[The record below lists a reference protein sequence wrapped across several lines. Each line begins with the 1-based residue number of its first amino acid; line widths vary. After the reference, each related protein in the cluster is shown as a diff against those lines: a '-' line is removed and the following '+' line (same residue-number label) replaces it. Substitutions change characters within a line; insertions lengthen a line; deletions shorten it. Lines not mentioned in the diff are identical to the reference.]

1 MQSTVALF
9 PQEVD
14 RSLKHKLDDERNVW
28 ITRRRRD
35 PSEAV
40 HKEKRRRE
48 TISSQEVTPNRTT
61 ETATKEQVLSRLSIS
76 RPKNTI
82 RRNREAPPPHAI
94 SSMEPIP
101 SSNPSNES
109 VLWNMVLKPD
119 RLMPHNWTTLRVKR
133 LPSQSRGEGE
143 RWRSVIHLP
152 KVHIINLRGNAIIA
166 TRQGVFDQGDDGI
179 TTARTHNPPP
189 STRDCVSNHRLFWET
204 YHLRTQRSHKV

>member
-1 MQSTVALF
+1 MAGASNSELLERGSSLALRITLISLRMAVEERAVRSCSEIMQSTVALF

-40 HKEKRRRE
+40 HEEKRRRE

-101 SSNPSNES
+101 SSNS
-109 VLWNMVLKPD
+109 
-119 RLMPHNWTTLRVKR
+119 
-133 LPSQSRGEGE
+133 
-143 RWRSVIHLP
+143 
-152 KVHIINLRGNAIIA
+152 
-166 TRQGVFDQGDDGI
+166 
-179 TTARTHNPPP
+179 
-189 STRDCVSNHRLFWET
+189 
-204 YHLRTQRSHKV
+204 